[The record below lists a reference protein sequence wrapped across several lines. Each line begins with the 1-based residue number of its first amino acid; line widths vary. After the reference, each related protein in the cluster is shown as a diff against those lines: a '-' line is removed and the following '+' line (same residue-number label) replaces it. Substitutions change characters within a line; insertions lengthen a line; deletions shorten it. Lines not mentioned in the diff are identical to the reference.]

1 MRKNKTRFG
10 GFYWPILL
18 TLILFFWYLSS
29 DVLQI
34 VDPVLIP
41 SPFKILQV
49 FIEDWRWMLDGLLSS
64 LGRITVAYLIAV
76 PLAVYFGVWA
86 GWIPNI
92 RKLLYPIARVLSTIP
107 PIIYSPFLVALLP
120 SFKIAS
126 LTILLL
132 GLFWPTFLN
141 LVHRLDHI
149 EEEIIVPAMMLELN
163 NHEMIHSILLP
174 YVWPG
179 VLTSCRSLLS
189 TSFMLLSFAEMMGAD
204 SGLGF
209 YIRYFADYG
218 NYSKVIAG
226 IILTATVILLLNR
239 FLAFIEEI
247 AVPWRPQKRKR

>member
-1 MRKNKTRFG
+1 M
-10 GFYWPILL
+10 
-18 TLILFFWYLSS
+18 LFRS
-29 DVLQI
+29 
-34 VDPVLIP
+34 
-41 SPFKILQV
+41 
-49 FIEDWRWMLDGLLSS
+49 
-64 LGRITVAYLIAV
+64 
-76 PLAVYFGVWA
+76 
-86 GWIPNI
+86 

-174 YVWPG
+174 YVWTG

-189 TSFMLLSFAEMMGAD
+189 TSFLLLSFAEMMGAD